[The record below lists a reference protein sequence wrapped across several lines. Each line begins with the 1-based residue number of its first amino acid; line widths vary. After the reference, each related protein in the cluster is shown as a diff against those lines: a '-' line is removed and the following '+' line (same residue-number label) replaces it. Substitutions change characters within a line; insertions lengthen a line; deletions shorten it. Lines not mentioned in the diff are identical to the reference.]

1 MGLRVLFFF
10 YTLILVVM
18 GILFYLII
26 KEVESLQQ
34 ETKDLYLLN
43 KQANDMINNIIN
55 CLQEKEEG

>member
-1 MGLRVLFFF
+1 MGLRILFFF
-10 YTLILVVM
+10 YTFILVAM

-43 KQANDMINNIIN
+43 KPMI
-55 CLQEKEEG
+55 